1 MSTILSVLVVD
12 DYLPLVSSL
21 AQILHRSG
29 YEVQTANS
37 GFEALRML
45 KAHPVDVLLT
55 DFRMPLMTGLELY
68 REIKKIHIS
77 LTAILMTADASEELL
92 EQGIAEGMRAV
103 LDKPLDINY
112 LIALISSLTV
122 IQPLVH

>member
-1 MSTILSVLVVD
+1 MNPIPSVLVVD
-12 DYLPLVSSL
+12 DYLPLVTSL
-21 AQILHRSG
+21 AQILHLKG
-29 YEVQTANS
+29 YKVQTANS
-37 GFEALRML
+37 GFEALRIL
-45 KAHPVDVLLT
+45 KDQPVDILLT

-92 EQGIAEGMRAV
+92 EQGIAEGVRAV
-103 LDKPLDINY
+103 LDKPLDIDY
-112 LIALISSLTV
+112 LIALISSLKV